1 MSADDLV
8 IRSGH
13 VVTMDPELGDIP
25 DGDVLVAGGR
35 IAAVGTRLDAPG
47 PQEIDARGMIVAP
60 GLVDTHWHMWNT
72 LLRSM
77 SGGMPGED
85 GPAGYFPVTARLG
98 RAFTDGDIYQGTL
111 LACAE
116 AINSGITTVHDWCHN
131 VRGPAHA
138 EAGLRALAES
148 GLRARFSYGYAAGQP
163 NNQAMDTGGD
173 ENWRLHDVDVDSM
186 QRRDLTPFGNVQ
198 TELIAGDKKF
208 PTEILVGLNRDN
220 PELHDV
226 YRLNLTTGDLVKEVE
241 NPGFVGWVADSE
253 LVIRSGIAPQP
264 DGGLVVMIRD
274 GAGDA
279 WRPLLTISAEDAL
292 TSEPVAFSEDGRSL
306 LAISSVGADT
316 GRLVRIDLATGAEQV
331 LAEDPEADVAG
342 IRLHPDTREPQVVT
356 FLKDRME
363 YRVLDPAIEPDL
375 AAIRALHPGDPS
387 FSDHDD
393 ADETWLVAF
402 NTDAGPVSYYSYDRR
417 TRTAEFLFDSRP
429 ELAKYELAP
438 MEPFSF
444 TARDGLTIHG
454 YATFPPGA
462 DRRNLP
468 AVLNVHGGPWAR
480 DAWGFDPEAQWLA
493 NRGYLCVQVNF
504 RGSTGYGKAFVNAGD
519 REWGG
524 RMQDDLSDAVA
535 YVTGQAPDSPHWA
548 DPGRV
553 AIYGG
558 SYGGY
563 ASLAGAAFTPE
574 LFRCAVDIVGP
585 SNLKTLIETIPPYWA
600 PMIAQFH
607 NRVGDPGQDADFLWS
622 RSPLSRAADIRIP
635 LLIAQGAN
643 DPRVKQAES
652 EQIVAALENAGIEH
666 EYLLFPD
673 EGHGFA
679 KPENRLRFYAAAER
693 FLAHHL
699 GGRAED

>member
-1 MSADDLV
+1 MAELIPRRVLFGNPERISPHLSPDGNRLAWIAPHEGVLNVWVAPIGTNGVDWSAA
-8 IRSGH
+8 R
-13 VVTMDPELGDIP
+13 VVTDDTDRGIRMF
-25 DGDVLVAGGR
+25 AW
-35 IAAVGTRLDAPG
+35 AHDA
-47 PQEIDARGMIVAP
+47 Q
-60 GLVDTHWHMWNT
+60 H
-72 LLRSM
+72 LL
-77 SGGMPGED
+77 
-85 GPAGYFPVTARLG
+85 YL
-98 RAFTDGDIYQGTL
+98 Q
-111 LACAE
+111 
-116 AINSGITTVHDWCHN
+116 
-131 VRGPAHA
+131 
-138 EAGLRALAES
+138 
-148 GLRARFSYGYAAGQP
+148 
-163 NNQAMDTGGD
+163 DTGGD
-173 ENWRLHDVDVDSM
+173 ENWRLHDVNLETM
-186 QRRDLTPFGNVQ
+186 QRRDLTPYDNVQ
-198 TELIAGDKKF
+198 TQLLAGDKKF
-208 PTEILVGLNRDN
+208 PTEILIGLNRDN
-220 PELHDV
+220 PQLHDV
-226 YRLNLTTGDLVKEVE
+226 FRLNLTTGELVKEVE
-241 NPGFVGWVADSE
+241 NPGFVDWVADSE
-253 LVIRSGIAPQP
+253 LVVRAGIAPQP
-264 DGGLVVMIRD
+264 DGGMVVMVRAAAAED
-274 GAGDA
+274 

-292 TSEPVAFSEDGRSL
+292 TSGPVGFSEDGESL
-306 LAISSVGADT
+306 LAVSSVGADT
-316 GRLVRIDLATGAEQV
+316 GRLVRLDLATGAERV
-331 LAEDPEADVAG
+331 LAGDPEADVAG

-363 YRVLDPAIEPDL
+363 YRVLDPALEPDL

-417 TRTAEFLFDSRP
+417 TRTGEFLFDSRP
-429 ELAKYELAP
+429 ELARYELAP

-444 TARDGLTIHG
+444 AARDGLTIHG

-468 AVLNVHGGPWAR
+468 MVLNVHGGPWAR

-535 YVTGQAPDSPHWA
+535 YVTGQASGGEPGGGQPGGGQPGAGQPGAGQNWA

-563 ASLAGAAFTPE
+563 AALAGAAFTPE

-607 NRVGDPGQDADFLWS
+607 NRVGDPDKDADFLWS
-622 RSPLSRAADIRIP
+622 RSPLSRAADIAIP

-652 EQIVAALENAGIEH
+652 EQIVAALENAGIDH

-699 GGRAED
+699 GGRAEA